1 MPFLSLKRNPNPLLQ
16 SFTENNKR
24 NFGGIFYPRRKITVV
39 RAPGR
44 IDVMGGIASKC
55 GVTALEM
62 PLQEAVILGIQERN
76 DRQLLIRSVGID
88 QQEYTPTVNFNLDE
102 FRFNGRLRSYRE
114 IRRKITRD
122 PAKEWAGHVA
132 GIFFILLKERIIE
145 AFDSGA
151 NIGIVS
157 TIPIKR
163 GVASSAA
170 LEVATITALNRIYNI
185 KMETAESIKLC
196 SFAETY
202 IMGRQRNS
210 IEHLSAF
217 WGEINKLLAVHYQP
231 DEIIGSYVL
240 PKGFRIIGINSK
252 IRHSKADER
261 SKMVYV
267 AMDIGK
273 HIIINHV
280 KRTENIANPFDGY
293 LCNITP
299 EEFEGSFKKLI
310 PGQVLGNEF
319 LRELQGDKKL
329 RECIDPAK
337 KYRVRSSV
345 QHMIHENA
353 RSQKFI
359 NILLE
364 KDRDAEDRMIDAGEI
379 MYGSDESYSR
389 KLGLKTKET
398 DLLISLVKERGQRHG
413 LYGAKCTSDG
423 SGGTIAVLAANDT
436 DDVLRNIAAQYHDET
451 GLEAQ
456 LFLNSSPGALAFGTQ
471 TVQFD

>member
-1 MPFLSLKRNPNPLLQ
+1 MPFFSLKRTSNPLIQ

-55 GVTALEM
+55 GATTLEM
-62 PLQEAVILGIQERN
+62 PLQEAVVLGIQERN

-102 FRFNGRLRSYRE
+102 FWCNGRLRSYRE
-114 IRRKITRD
+114 IQRKITRD
-122 PAKEWAGHVA
+122 QGKSWAGHVA
-132 GIFFILLKERIIE
+132 GIFFILLKEHIL
-145 AFDSGA
+145 DGYDYGA
-151 NIGIVS
+151 NIGIIS
-157 TIPIKR
+157 TVPIKR

-170 LEVATITALNRIYNI
+170 LEAATITALNRIYNI
-185 KMETAESIKLC
+185 KLDADESVKLC

-217 WGEINKLLAVHYQP
+217 WGETAKLLAVHYQP
-231 DEIIGSYVL
+231 DEIIGTYTL

-252 IRHSKADER
+252 IRHNKADER
-261 SKMVYV
+261 SKMVF
-267 AMDIGK
+267 ASMDIGK

-299 EEFEGSFKKLI
+299 EEFDSTFKKLI
-310 PGQVLGNEF
+310 PGQVLGHEF
-319 LRELQGDKKL
+319 LRELKGEKKL
-329 RECIDPAK
+329 RDCIDPEK
-337 KYRVRSSV
+337 KYRVRSNV

-359 NILLE
+359 DILLDKE
-364 KDRDAEDRMIDAGEI
+364 RDAEDRMLEAGEI
-379 MYGSDESYSR
+379 MYDSDESYSR

-398 DLLISLVKERGQRHG
+398 DLLVSLVKERGQRQG

-436 DDVLRNIAAQYHDET
+436 DDVLKNIAAQYHDET

-456 LFLNSSPGALAFGTQ
+456 LFLNSSPGALAFGMQ
-471 TVQFD
+471 SVQFD